1 MKKSA
6 TTTNTR
12 PAVKVNTNTKVA
24 NGSRQEKL
32 TLGGR
37 AYVRALDSRR
47 SDGNNSKFLGNN
59 SYRNTYYNSLGVI
72 SHKLLIMPMF
82 RMTLASTTLMRTRCR
97 PTPRPP

>member
-1 MKKSA
+1 MNKNA
-6 TTTNTR
+6 TSTNKR
-12 PAVKVNTNTKVA
+12 PAVKVNTTTKAA

-47 SDGNNSKFLGNN
+47 SDGNSSKFLVNN

-72 SHKLLIMPMF
+72 SHKLFIMPMF
-82 RMTLASTTLMRTRCR
+82 RMTLASTTPMRMRCR
-97 PTPRPP
+97 PTPRQL

>member
-6 TTTNTR
+6 TASNTR
-12 PAVKVNTNTKVA
+12 AAVKQSSNTKPG

-47 SDGNNSKFLGNN
+47 SDANSSKFLGNN

-72 SHKLLIMPMF
+72 SNKLFTRPMF
-82 RMTLASTTLMRTRCR
+82 RMTLAYTTLMRTRCR
-97 PTPRPP
+97 PTPRQL

>member
-1 MKKSA
+1 MKKNA
-6 TTTNTR
+6 TSTNKR
-12 PAVKVNTNTKVA
+12 PAVKVNTTTKAA

-47 SDGNNSKFLGNN
+47 SDGNSSKFLGNN

-72 SHKLLIMPMF
+72 SHKLFIMPMF
-82 RMTLASTTLMRTRCR
+82 RMTLASTTPMRMRCR
-97 PTPRPP
+97 PTLRQL